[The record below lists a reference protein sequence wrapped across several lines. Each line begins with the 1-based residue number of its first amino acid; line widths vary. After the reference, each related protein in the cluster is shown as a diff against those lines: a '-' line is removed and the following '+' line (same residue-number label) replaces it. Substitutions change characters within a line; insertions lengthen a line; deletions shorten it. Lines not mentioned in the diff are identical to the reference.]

1 MLLTQYHF
9 SKRHYIK
16 DNITITIPG
25 LSESFEKAA
34 VEVAAD
40 DVAAVAGVG
49 VRPVREAKATTP
61 KVVGDDKIQCMNA

>member
-1 MLLTQYHF
+1 
-9 SKRHYIK
+9 
-16 DNITITIPG
+16 
-25 LSESFEKAA
+25 